1 MKDKLLEI
9 QDLTIGF
16 SNGQEDKTVV
26 SKVSFHMEEGEILGV
41 VGESGSGKTM
51 SALAVMGLLPEAANI
66 QEGTILFEGQDL
78 LKQSSKF
85 LRDMKGTKVAMIF
98 QEPMTSF
105 NPTKTIGR
113 QIEEMLRLHQKL
125 SRAEYKKATIE
136 ALEEVELQDA
146 AQIYDK
152 YPHQLSGGMRQRAMI
167 AMAMIAKPKLIIADE
182 PTTAL
187 DVTIQSKI
195 LDLLKKMNE
204 KYNTSILLISHDLG
218 VIHSICHRAI
228 VMKAGNIV
236 EEGQTKE
243 LLLHPKQAYTKAL
256 VDAAPITWFQHRK
269 ELMVEMKI
277 LPYGGEGKENILTVD
292 QFSVYY
298 REKTKG
304 IFGNSEKKMIV
315 KGVSFEIKEGETF
328 GIVGESGSGKS
339 TLAKGICG
347 LIKDVEGQIRWKHS
361 EKENNHRPQMVF
373 QDPYGS
379 LNPAKKIKWILEEP
393 LKIKGIRNKEQ
404 RQKEVAWVLEEVS
417 LTKEYANRYIYQL
430 SGGQRQRI
438 AIAVALISKPRL
450 IVLDEPV
457 SSLDVTVQ
465 AQIITLLKR
474 LQEHYGLSYL
484 FISHD
489 LNVVYQLCDR
499 VGVMY
504 QGRIIETKSTKEL
517 FLKPGERYT
526 KELLQSSMPQV

>member
-1 MKDKLLEI
+1 MVDKLLEI
-9 QDLTIGF
+9 QDLSIGF
-16 SNGQEDKTVV
+16 SNGQEDRTVV
-26 SKVSFHMEEGEILGV
+26 SKVSFEIEEGEILGV

-51 SALAVMGLLPEAANI
+51 SALALMGLLPEAANI
-66 QEGTILFEGQDL
+66 HGGKILFEGSDL
-78 LKQSSKF
+78 LKQTPKF
-85 LRDMKGTKVAMIF
+85 LREMKGTKVAMIF

-105 NPTKTIGR
+105 NPTKTIGA

-125 SRAEYKKATIE
+125 TAEEYKEATIQ

-146 AQIYDK
+146 RLIYHK

-167 AMAMIAKPKLIIADE
+167 AMAMIARPKLIIADE

-195 LDLLKKMNE
+195 LDLLKKVNE
-204 KYNTSILLISHDLG
+204 KYRTSILLISHDLG

-228 VMKAGNIV
+228 VMKAGSIV
-236 EEGQTKE
+236 EEGKTKE
-243 LLLHPKQAYTKAL
+243 LLLNPKQAYTKAL
-256 VDAAPITWFQHRK
+256 VEAAPITWFQHRK
-269 ELMVEMKI
+269 EEIREVEKFPIPEEAKEYI
-277 LPYGGEGKENILTVD
+277 LRVD
-292 QFSVYY
+292 QLYVYY

-304 IFGNSEKKMIV
+304 MFGKYEKRAIV
-315 KGVSFEIKEGETF
+315 NGVSFDIKEGETF
-328 GIVGESGSGKS
+328 GVVGESGSGKS
-339 TLAKGICG
+339 TLAKGLCG
-347 LIKDVEGQIRWKHS
+347 LIKDVEGKIRWKAS
-361 EKENNHRPQMVF
+361 EKENIIRPQMVF

-393 LKIKGIRNKEQ
+393 LKIKGGLTKEQ
-404 RQKEVAWVLEEVS
+404 RQKEIDWVLEEVG
-417 LTKEYANRYIYQL
+417 LTKEFANRYISQL

-438 AIAVALISKPRL
+438 AIAVALICRPRL
-450 IVLDEPV
+450 ILLDEPV

-465 AQIITLLKR
+465 AQIIALLKR
-474 LQEHYGLSYL
+474 LQKQYGLSYL

-504 QGRIIETKSTKEL
+504 QGNIIEIKPTKEL
-517 FLKPGERYT
+517 FLDPREAYS
-526 KELLQSSMPQV
+526 KELLQSSIPKV